1 MTLVPDDNL
10 LVSLFIER
18 LKLEYA
24 GIDLTLDMA
33 EIEAGVKREQ
43 EIEASLS
50 EMDSIERKSADP
62 SAPKGKEKK
71 STKATD
77 KRNPE
82 ETLQEE
88 LENIRSVKVRGW
100 VLLDFPKNLT

>member
-18 LKLEYA
+18 LKVEYA
-24 GIDLTLDMA
+24 GVDLTLDMA

-62 SAPKGKEKK
+62 TAAPKGKEKK
-71 STKATD
+71 NNKAAD
-77 KRNPE
+77 KKNPE
-82 ETLQEE
+82 ETL
-88 LENIRSVKVRGW
+88 
-100 VLLDFPKNLT
+100 

>member
-18 LKLEYA
+18 LKVEYA
-24 GIDLTLDMA
+24 GVDLTLDMA

-50 EMDSIERKSADP
+50 EMDSIDAKMKEAMQQTLATLISA
-62 SAPKGKEKK
+62 
-71 STKATD
+71 
-77 KRNPE
+77 R
-82 ETLQEE
+82 
-88 LENIRSVKVRGW
+88 R
-100 VLLDFPKNLT
+100 